1 METLGN
7 AYLESLSKEELVALV
22 KSQQDNLKS
31 KDGKIE
37 ELNGEIARLDDE
49 VSRLDGEVSRLDGEV
64 SRRDDKIV
72 KLDGKI
78 IELQSYILKLRQQL
92 YGSKCERNLPT
103 DPNAIQLTLDLF
115 SDEENAEAQE
125 RLKKLEDEESKKLVT
140 VPEHK
145 RHTGNRTIDYSG
157 LAVVENVIDP
167 REVQDSP
174 EDYVLVGEE
183 STDTLVTEPK
193 KLYIRRNIRRK
204 YALKASLQRQE
215 DGRKTMVIA
224 SWPKEIVFPGCFAE
238 VSTLADLEIQK
249 FFYHMPHYRLIQ
261 QYKEAGIRVSSSTVN
276 DWHNKTCDLLHP
288 LYNALRRH
296 LMKSPYIHCDESA
309 FSVYNEETHKVQN
322 VSIWALS
329 DALGPDVVFQYELGK
344 KNCEI
349 AKSILKSYNG
359 VVQTDASALYEQF
372 EKDPTKIMLGCW
384 IHCRRYFL
392 AGMDEDESTANTAIT
407 AINKLYSI
415 EHDADIAGLGIDER
429 KEKRQKEAYPIIKD
443 LENWLYTKAGSYPIK
458 SPMYRAVNYALTHM
472 PKLARYVH
480 DGRYRLDN
488 NDIEEVIRPLKV
500 GLNNYGY
507 CHNHDAAYRSAMI
520 YSFIATCNKADVNP
534 REWLEDIMP
543 KLKGIAPVD
552 FASLEM
558 LLPGEWKKNHPDS
571 HSMVHHTTEQEHVAA
586 ILKSR
591 AKRKAAEQESTSE
604 EKM

>member
-1 METLGN
+1 M
-7 AYLESLSKEELVALV
+7 ESLSKDELMAL
-22 KSQQDNLKS
+22 LRE
-31 KDGKIE
+31 KDGRIS
-37 ELNGEIARLDDE
+37 ELNGE

-64 SRRDDKIV
+64 ARLDGEVVRLDGEVSRRDDKII

-78 IELQSYILKLRQQL
+78 AELQAYILKLRQQL

-125 RLKKLEDEESKKLVT
+125 RLRKLEEEESKKLVI

-145 RHTGNRTIDYSG
+145 RHTGNRAIDYSG
-157 LAVVENVIDP
+157 LTVVENVIDP
-167 REVQDSP
+167 QEVLDTP

-183 STDTLVTEPK
+183 SADTLVTEPK
-193 KLYIRRNIRRK
+193 KLFIRRTIRRK
-204 YALKASLQRQE
+204 YALKSNLQQQE
-215 DGRKTMVIA
+215 DNNRKTMVIA
-224 SWPKEIVFPGCFAE
+224 SWPKEVIFPGCFAE

-249 FFYHMPHYRLIQ
+249 FFYHMPHYRVIQ

-276 DWHNKTCDLLHP
+276 DWHNRTCDLLHP
-288 LYNALRRH
+288 LYNASRRH

-309 FSVYNEETHKVQN
+309 FSVYNEETHKVQG

-329 DALGPDVVFQYELGK
+329 DALGPDVVFQYEMGK

-349 AKSILKSYNG
+349 ARSIMKSYNG

-372 EKDPTKIMLGCW
+372 EKDPTKVMLGCW

-392 AGMDEDESTANTAIT
+392 AGMDEDESAARTAIA

-415 EHDADIAGLGIDER
+415 EHDADIAGLSIDER

-443 LENWLYTKAGSYPIK
+443 LETWLYTKVGVYPVK
-458 SPMYRAVNYALTHM
+458 SPMYKAVNYALTHM
-472 PKLARYVH
+472 PKLARYVN
-480 DGRYRLDN
+480 DGRFRLDN

-520 YSFIATCNKADVNP
+520 YSFIASCNKADVNP
-534 REWLEDIMP
+534 REWMEDIMP
-543 KLKGIAPVD
+543 KLKDIAPDD

-558 LLPGEWKKNHPDS
+558 LLPGEWKKTHPES
-571 HSMVHHTTEQEHVAA
+571 HSMVHHTTEAEHVAA

-591 AKRKAAEQESTSE
+591 AKRKAAEQEAASE
-604 EKM
+604 ETK